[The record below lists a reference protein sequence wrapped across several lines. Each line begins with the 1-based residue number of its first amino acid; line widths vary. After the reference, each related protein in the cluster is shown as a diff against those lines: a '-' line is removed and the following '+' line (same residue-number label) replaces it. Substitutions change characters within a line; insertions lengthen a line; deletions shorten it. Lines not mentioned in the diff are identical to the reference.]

1 MSGDHGTGPANR
13 LVHETSPYLL
23 QHAHDPVDWHPW
35 GPEALALARELDR
48 PIFLSI
54 GYAACHWCH
63 VMARES
69 FRDPETAAQLN
80 DGFVSVKVDREERP
94 DLDAVYMDAV
104 QALTGS
110 GGWPMSVFLTPDG
123 RPFYGGTYFPPDRR
137 HGLPSFR
144 DVLAGIAEAWR
155 ERRADVE
162 QAGSAVAD
170 AVAGAM
176 ASRPVK
182 PDALGPGTLRAA
194 CAALATDFDAR
205 NGGWGGAPK
214 FPQPMAIEFLLR
226 HHAATGDAEAL
237 AMALRTLDRMA
248 DGGIRDHLGGGFA
261 RYATDAVWL
270 VPHFEKMLSD
280 NAQLARAYLHA
291 WRATGD
297 ARYLDVAMETLDFL
311 LREMTLPDGAFAAS
325 LDADTDGEEG
335 ATYTWTAAEVEEV
348 LAEADV
354 EASPRG
360 TAGGATGREGPG
372 APRGATGPDGTAT
385 GPGGTPAGP
394 ALPLAMLFREAYG
407 ITDGGNWE
415 GRTVLSRVRDDAT
428 LAARFGIQPEHV
440 AAALAR
446 ARAALLVRRDARSQ
460 PARDDKAIVA
470 WNGLAIG
477 ALADAARL
485 LGRGPE
491 DARADAYRTA
501 AARAAGAVL
510 AAAVDADGR
519 LRRSW
524 KDGRQGSAA
533 TLEDEADLADGL
545 LALYA
550 ATFDERWYLA
560 AHARG
565 AAILAH
571 FRDPAGGFFDTADD
585 AEALVVRP
593 RSVQDN
599 AVPSGGAMAAF
610 VLLRLAAYCGE
621 ADEDDAARTA
631 IAGVGDLAGRHP
643 LAFAWWLVAADLA
656 VRGVDE
662 VAIVGDPAEPETL
675 ALLDVTRRSLL
686 PRAVVACAPDPA
698 ASAIPLLQA
707 RFALGGRPT
716 AFVCRD
722 FACRRPVTQPQALE
736 ALLAAEEPPPS
747 PLAAP

>member
-1 MSGDHGTGPANR
+1 MSGDHGSGPANR
-13 LVHETSPYLL
+13 LAHETSPYLL
-23 QHAHDPVDWHPW
+23 QHAHDPVDWYPW
-35 GPEALALARELDR
+35 GEEALARAREHDR

-69 FRDPETAAQLN
+69 FRDPATAAQLN
-80 DGFVSVKVDREERP
+80 DGFVSIKVDREERP

-144 DVLAGIAEAWR
+144 DVLTAISEAWQERRDDVEAAGSGVAEA
-155 ERRADVE
+155 
-162 QAGSAVAD
+162 VA
-170 AVAGAM
+170 AAM
-176 ASRPVK
+176 AGRPGSGG
-182 PDALGPGTLRAA
+182 AGPGVLRAA
-194 CAALATDFDAR
+194 CAALATGFDPR
-205 NGGWGGAPK
+205 NGGWSGAPK
-214 FPQPMAIEFLLR
+214 FPQPMAIEWLLR

-270 VPHFEKMLSD
+270 VPHFEKMLYD
-280 NAQLARAYLHA
+280 NAQLARTYLHA
-291 WRATGD
+291 WRVAGD
-297 ARYLDVAMETLDFL
+297 PRYLDVATETLDFL
-311 LREMTLPDGAFAAS
+311 LREMTLSDGAFAAS
-325 LDADTDGEEG
+325 LDADTDGVEG
-335 ATYTWTAAEVEEV
+335 ATYTWTAGEVEEV
-348 LAEADV
+348 LAVPLEPGREDA
-354 EASPRG
+354 PG
-360 TAGGATGREGPG
+360 AGGEPEAGGGPAG
-372 APRGATGPDGTAT
+372 
-385 GPGGTPAGP
+385 GPGGGSAEPAAGP
-394 ALPLAMLFREAYG
+394 GRAALFREAYG
-407 ITDGGNWE
+407 VTDDGNWE

-428 LAARFGIQPEHV
+428 LGARFGITASDV
-440 AAALAR
+440 ASRLAVARGALLAR
-446 ARAALLVRRDARSQ
+446 RDGRPR

-470 WNGLAIG
+470 WNGLAIA

-485 LGRGPE
+485 LAAGP
-491 DARADAYRTA
+491 A
-501 AARAAGAVL
+501 AARADVYRAAAIRAAEAVL
-510 AAAVDADGR
+510 TSALGADGR

-524 KDGRQGSAA
+524 KDGRAGSVA

-550 ATFDERWYLA
+550 ATFDERWYLT

-593 RSVQDN
+593 RSLQDN
-599 AVPSGGAMAAF
+599 ALPSGGAMAAS

-621 ADEDDAARTA
+621 PEEAEAAEAA

-643 LAFAWWLVAADLA
+643 LAFSWWLVAMDLA

-662 VAIVGDPAEPETL
+662 VAIVGDPADPTTG
-675 ALLDVTRRSLL
+675 ALVAATRRALL
-686 PRAVVACAPDPA
+686 PRVVVACAPDPS
-698 ASAIPLLQA
+698 ASAIRSSRRGSLST
-707 RFALGGRPT
+707 GG
-716 AFVCRD
+716 
-722 FACRRPVTQPQALE
+722 
-736 ALLAAEEPPPS
+736 PPPS
-747 PLAAP
+747 SVGTSPAAGRSRSPRRSRRCSRQPGNGPRHSVTDPS

>member
-35 GPEALALARELDR
+35 GPEALALARDLDR
-48 PIFLSI
+48 PVFLSI

-80 DGFVSVKVDREERP
+80 AGFVSIKVDREERP

-144 DVLAGIAEAWR
+144 DVLAGISEAWR

-162 QAGSAVAD
+162 QAGSAVAE
-170 AVAGAM
+170 ALAGAM
-176 ASRPVK
+176 ASRPAM
-182 PDALGPGTLRAA
+182 PDALGPGTLRSAA
-194 CAALATDFDAR
+194 AALATDFDPR

-214 FPQPMAIEFLLR
+214 FPQPMAIEWLLR
-226 HHAATGDAEAL
+226 HHAATADAEAL

-270 VPHFEKMLSD
+270 VPHFEKMLYD
-280 NAQLARAYLHA
+280 NAQLARVYLHA
-291 WRATGD
+291 WRATGE
-297 ARYLDVAMETLDFL
+297 ARHLDVATETLDFL

-325 LDADTDGEEG
+325 LDADTDGVEG
-335 ATYTWTAAEVEEV
+335 ATYTWTADEVDEV
-348 LAEADV
+348 LAAADRADPV
-354 EASPRG
+354 
-360 TAGGATGREGPG
+360 AGDDG
-372 APRGATGPDGTAT
+372 APRLAT
-385 GPGGTPAGP
+385 
-394 ALPLAMLFREAYG
+394 LFREAYG
-407 ITDGGNWE
+407 VTDDGNWE

-428 LAARFGIQPEHV
+428 LAARHGRHPSEV
-440 AAALAR
+440 ADRLAR
-446 ARAALLVRRDARSQ
+446 ARAALLARRDARPQ

-470 WNGLAIG
+470 WNGLAIA

-485 LGRGPE
+485 LDGGSRA
-491 DARADAYRTA
+491 ARSDAYRDA
-501 AARAAGAVL
+501 AIRAAQAVL
-510 AAAVDADGR
+510 ASAVGADGR

-524 KDGRQGSAA
+524 KDGRPGGPA

-560 AHARG
+560 AHTRG
-565 AAILAH
+565 ASILAH

-599 AVPSGGAMAAF
+599 AVPSGGAMAAS

-621 ADEDDAARTA
+621 ADEVDAARTA
-631 IAGVGDLAGRHP
+631 IAGVSDVAGRHP

-662 VAIVGDPAEPETL
+662 VAIVGDPGAPDTR

-686 PRAVVACAPDPA
+686 PRAVVACAPDPS

-707 RFALGGRPT
+707 RFALDGRPT
-716 AFVCRD
+716 AFVCRG
-722 FACRRPVTQPQALE
+722 FACRRPVTRPEALE
-736 ALLAAEEPPPS
+736 ALLVTEEPSANPGGW
-747 PLAAP
+747 LLTRE